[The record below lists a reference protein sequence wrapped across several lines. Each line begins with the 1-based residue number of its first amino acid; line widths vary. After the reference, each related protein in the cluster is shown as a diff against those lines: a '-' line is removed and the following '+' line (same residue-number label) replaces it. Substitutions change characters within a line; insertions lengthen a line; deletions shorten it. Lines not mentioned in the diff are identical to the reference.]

1 MSKENTMLNNFA
13 ELLRANATVTES
25 DNEISITF
33 NKEKVEAGL
42 EGIEGA
48 ATIAEVKK
56 VQETTGNL
64 AAAMGRVGHEL
75 SFDKV
80 KGNDQIETVT
90 TSHKLGGD
98 TIKTRTKRHMKAT
111 NLSNGES
118 IDVYGSTSISVTTS
132 VSGKRLPCKGVTE
145 EIKKAYI
152 GAFSDK

>member
-13 ELLRANATVTES
+13 DLLKANATVTES

-48 ATIAEVKK
+48 ATITEVKK

-75 SFDKV
+75 SFETVKSNDK
-80 KGNDQIETVT
+80 IETVT

-98 TIKTRTKRHMKAT
+98 TIKTRTKRQMKAT
-111 NLSNGES
+111 NLSTGEP
-118 IDVYGSTSISVTTS
+118 IDVYGSTSISVSTS
-132 VSGKRLPCKGVTE
+132 VSGKRQPCKDVTE
-145 EIKKAYI
+145 KIKAAYVS
-152 GAFSDK
+152 AFSDK